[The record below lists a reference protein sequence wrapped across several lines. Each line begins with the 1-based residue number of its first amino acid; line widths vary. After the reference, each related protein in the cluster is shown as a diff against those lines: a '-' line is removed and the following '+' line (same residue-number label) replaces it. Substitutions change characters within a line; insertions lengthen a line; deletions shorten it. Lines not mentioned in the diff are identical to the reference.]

1 MPFKRIFTKAHRPA
15 KRAAGYALIG
25 LGGILAITPLPAGI
39 LLAGAGAAILM
50 PLDSGF
56 RRWTREQRRR
66 WKWLDSALNRIGQ
79 VVPGSLGRYLVR

>member
-1 MPFKRIFTKAHRPA
+1 MPMKRIFRTAHRPA

-25 LGGILAITPLPAGI
+25 LGGILAVTPLPAGI

-56 RRWTREQRRR
+56 RRCVRERRR
-66 WKWLDSALNRIGQ
+66 NWKWLAGTLNRIGHA
-79 VVPGSLGRYLVR
+79 VPGSLGRYLIR